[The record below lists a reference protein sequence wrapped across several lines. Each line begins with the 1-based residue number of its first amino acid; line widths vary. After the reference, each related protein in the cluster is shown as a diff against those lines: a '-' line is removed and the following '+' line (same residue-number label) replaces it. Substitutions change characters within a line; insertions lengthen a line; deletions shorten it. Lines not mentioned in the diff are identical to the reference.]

1 MTTEN
6 TEGQHPNP
14 ADGASATDAAKPNG
28 QDGAGATDS
37 GGQGDGGDARGAAG
51 EQGKP
56 KDGEAGDGSGD
67 GQGKNEAGKPN
78 EGAPEAYAEFKLP
91 EEFKF
96 EGERK
101 EAWEARFR
109 DWGWSQERAQS
120 AIDDY
125 IKMVAEDEEARRAA
139 YEAQALQLRD
149 DWAKQ
154 AKAELGERFDA
165 EVNMARTAVQATQ
178 SEALKEAF
186 EQHHW
191 GNHPELIKAFAFF
204 GKMMRDSSVDGIGD
218 AGAAPTRQKPW
229 DAMYGDSMK

>member
-1 MTTEN
+1 MSEN

-28 QDGAGATDS
+28 LDGENATDT
-37 GGQGDGGDARGAAG
+37 GGQGKGGEAGGDAGD
-51 EQGKP
+51 QGKP
-56 KDGEAGDGSGD
+56 EGGKDGEGAGD
-67 GQGKNEAGKPN
+67 GQGKNEPDKPN
-78 EGAPEAYAEFKLP
+78 EGAPEAYADFELP
-91 EEFKF
+91 DGFAL

-101 EAWEARFR
+101 DAALALFR
-109 DWGWSQERAQS
+109 DLNLDQGHAQK
-120 AIDDY
+120 AIDHF
-125 IKMVAEDEEARRAA
+125 IKLVGEDDAMRKSAFEAA
-139 YEAQALQLRD
+139 ALQQRD
-149 DWAKQ
+149 EWAKQ

-165 EVNMARTAVQATQ
+165 EVAMARTAVQATQ

-218 AGAAPTRQKPW
+218 AGGAPAKAKPW